1 MLPLTCNRLDG
12 MLKRAGKITAQEHDA
27 IMEEAG
33 RCNRLEFNKDE
44 DSDNVEDDE
53 SGSKVESNGNY
64 DSLN

>member
-1 MLPLTCNRLDG
+1 

-44 DSDNVEDDE
+44 DSDNVEADE